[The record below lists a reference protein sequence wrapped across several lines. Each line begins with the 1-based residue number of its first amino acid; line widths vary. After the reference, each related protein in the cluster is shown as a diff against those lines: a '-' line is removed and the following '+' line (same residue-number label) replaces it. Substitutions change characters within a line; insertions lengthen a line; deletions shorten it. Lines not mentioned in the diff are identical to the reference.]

1 MSDDRDQRDGR
12 EQRDGG
18 RDGDAAA
25 PTGRDP
31 RPRPRYG
38 EYAPEGWVNPVPP
51 ADVAPPAGQAGPAPD
66 GAQPAPPS
74 ASWSQPQ
81 QGQGQGQGRGAGGAQ
96 PYPGPPA
103 TPAALSTGRRVDRV
117 ATFVLLGL
125 AGYNVITNIVL
136 VSGFS
141 RTLLSAFSAQGYPVD
156 DFSGQAALQQAGA
169 AIAIVSLVVFV
180 PMLVLTL
187 RRLRAGK
194 LTFWVPLAAG
204 AVVTIVQ
211 MVLVLSVFL
220 GDPAF
225 VQSLLDSARPAS

>member
-1 MSDDRDQRDGR
+1 MSDDRDQQDGR
-12 EQRDGG
+12 DDRGS
-18 RDGDAAA
+18 A
-25 PTGRDP
+25 GRDP

-51 ADVAPPAGQAGPAPD
+51 AETAPPAGQGEASPVGQ
-66 GAQPAPPS
+66 QPT
-74 ASWSQPQ
+74 SWSQHPQ
-81 QGQGQGQGRGAGGAQ
+81 QGQGAGGAQ
-96 PYPGPPA
+96 PYPGPAA
-103 TPAALSTGRRVDRV
+103 TAPVLSTGRRVDRV

-125 AGYNVITNIVL
+125 AGYNVISNLLL

-156 DFSGQAALQQAGA
+156 DFTGQAALQQAGG

-180 PMLVLTL
+180 PMIVLTV

-194 LTFWVPLAAG
+194 ISFWVPLTAG

-220 GDPAF
+220 GDAAF

>member
-1 MSDDRDQRDGR
+1 MSDDRDQHD
-12 EQRDGG
+12 G
-18 RDGDAAA
+18 RDGDASA
-25 PTGRDP
+25 GRDP

-38 EYAPEGWVNPVPP
+38 EYAPEGWVSPVPP
-51 ADVAPPAGQAGPAPD
+51 AEAAPPAGQGE
-66 GAQPAPPS
+66 APPVGQQPGQQPT
-74 ASWSQPQ
+74 SWPQHPQ
-81 QGQGQGQGRGAGGAQ
+81 QGQGEGGAQ

-125 AGYNVITNIVL
+125 AGYNVISNLLL

-156 DFSGQAALQQAGA
+156 DFSGQAQLQQAGA

-180 PMLVLTL
+180 PVLVLTV

-194 LTFWVPLAAG
+194 LTAWVPLAG
-204 AVVTIVQ
+204 GVVVTIVQ

-220 GDPAF
+220 GDAAF

>member
-1 MSDDRDQRDGR
+1 MSDDRDQQDG
-12 EQRDGG
+12 RDGG
-18 RDGDAAA
+18 GSA
-25 PTGRDP
+25 GRDP

-38 EYAPEGWVNPVPP
+38 EYAPEGWVSPVPP
-51 ADVAPPAGQAGPAPD
+51 AEAAPPAGQGE
-66 GAQPAPPS
+66 APPVGQQPGQQPT
-74 ASWSQPQ
+74 SWSQHPQ
-81 QGQGQGQGRGAGGAQ
+81 QGQGEGGAQ

-125 AGYNVITNIVL
+125 AGYNVISNLLL

-156 DFSGQAALQQAGA
+156 DFSGQAQLQQAGA

-180 PMLVLTL
+180 PVLVLTV

-194 LTFWVPLAAG
+194 LTFWVPLAG
-204 AVVTIVQ
+204 GVVVTIVQ

-220 GDPAF
+220 GDAAF

>member
-1 MSDDRDQRDGR
+1 MSDDRDQSDGR
-12 EQRDGG
+12 DEEARA
-18 RDGDAAA
+18 R
-25 PTGRDP
+25 RDP

-38 EYAPEGWVNPVPP
+38 EYAPEGWVSPVAP
-51 ADVAPPAGQAGPAPD
+51 ADAAPPAGQ
-66 GAQPAPPS
+66 
-74 ASWSQPQ
+74 
-81 QGQGQGQGRGAGGAQ
+81 GQGQAAPTAQQPGQQPTPWSQHSQHGQGAGGAQ
-96 PYPGPPA
+96 PYQGPPA
-103 TPAALSTGRRVDRV
+103 AAPVMSTGRRVDRV

-125 AGYNVITNIVL
+125 AGYNVISNLVL

-141 RTLLSAFSAQGYPVD
+141 RTLLSAFAAQGYPVD
-156 DFSGQAALQQAGA
+156 DFSGQAALQQAGG

-180 PMLVLTL
+180 PMLVLTF

-194 LTFWVPLAAG
+194 ISFWVPLTAG
-204 AVVTIVQ
+204 AVVTVVQ

>member
-1 MSDDRDQRDGR
+1 MSDDRDQHDGR
-12 EQRDGG
+12 DREAGG
-18 RDGDAAA
+18 QA
-25 PTGRDP
+25 GRDP

-38 EYAPEGWVNPVPP
+38 EYAPEGWVSPVAP
-51 ADVAPPAGQAGPAPD
+51 AESAPPAPQAGQAPE
-66 GAQPAPPS
+66 GAQPVQPP
-74 ASWSQPQ
+74 ASWSQPHR
-81 QGQGQGQGRGAGGAQ
+81 GQGQGEGGAQ

-125 AGYNVITNIVL
+125 AGYNVISNLLL

-156 DFSGQAALQQAGA
+156 DFSGQAQLQQAGA

-180 PMLVLTL
+180 PVLVLTV

-194 LTFWVPLAAG
+194 LTFWVPLAG
-204 AVVTIVQ
+204 GVVVTIVQ

-220 GDPAF
+220 ADPAF

>member
-1 MSDDRDQRDGR
+1 VGQD
-12 EQRDGG
+12 ET
-18 RDGDAAA
+18 A
-25 PTGRDP
+25 PTGQ
-31 RPRPRYG
+31 
-38 EYAPEGWVNPVPP
+38 
-51 ADVAPPAGQAGPAPD
+51 QAR
-66 GAQPAPPS
+66 QQS
-74 ASWSQPQ
+74 ASWSQHPQ
-81 QGQGQGQGRGAGGAQ
+81 QGQGAGGAQ

-125 AGYNVITNIVL
+125 AGYNVISNLVL
-136 VSGFS
+136 VSSFS
-141 RTLLSAFSAQGYPVD
+141 RSALATLAAAGYPVD
-156 DFSGQAALQQAGA
+156 DFSRRAELQQAGG

-194 LTFWVPLAAG
+194 LTFWVPLVAG

-220 GDPAF
+220 GDAAF

>member
-1 MSDDRDQRDGR
+1 MSDGRDQPD
-12 EQRDGG
+12 G
-18 RDGDAAA
+18 RDGEAGG

-38 EYAPEGWVNPVPP
+38 EYAPEGWVSPVPP
-51 ADVAPPAGQAGPAPD
+51 AEAAPPAGQGE
-66 GAQPAPPS
+66 APPVGQQPGQQPT
-74 ASWSQPQ
+74 SWSQHPR
-81 QGQGQGQGRGAGGAQ
+81 QGQGEGGAQ

-125 AGYNVITNIVL
+125 AGYNVISNLLL

-194 LTFWVPLAAG
+194 LTFWVPLVAG

-220 GDPAF
+220 GDAAF

>member
-1 MSDDRDQRDGR
+1 MSDDRDQH
-12 EQRDGG
+12 GG

-25 PTGRDP
+25 AARRDP

-51 ADVAPPAGQAGPAPD
+51 ADAAPPAGQGEPVPT
-66 GAQPAPPS
+66 GQQPT
-74 ASWSQPQ
+74 SWSQHPQ
-81 QGQGQGQGRGAGGAQ
+81 QGQGAGGAQ
-96 PYPGPPA
+96 PYQGPPTSA
-103 TPAALSTGRRVDRV
+103 PVLSTGRRVDRV

-125 AGYNVITNIVL
+125 AGYNVISNIVL

-156 DFSGQAALQQAGA
+156 DFTGQAALQQAGG

-180 PMLVLTL
+180 PMIVLTV

-194 LTFWVPLAAG
+194 VTFWVPLAAG

-220 GDPAF
+220 GDAAF
-225 VQSLLDSARPAS
+225 VQSLLDSARPTS

>member
-1 MSDDRDQRDGR
+1 MSDDCDQQDG
-12 EQRDGG
+12 RDGG
-18 RDGDAAA
+18 GSA
-25 PTGRDP
+25 GRDP

-51 ADVAPPAGQAGPAPD
+51 AEAAPPAGQGE
-66 GAQPAPPS
+66 APPPGQQP
-74 ASWSQPQ
+74 ASWSQHPQ
-81 QGQGQGQGRGAGGAQ
+81 QGQGAGGAR
-96 PYPGPPA
+96 PYPGPAA
-103 TPAALSTGRRVDRV
+103 TAPVLSTGRRVDRV

-125 AGYNVITNIVL
+125 AGYNVISNLLL

-141 RTLLSAFSAQGYPVD
+141 RSLLSAFTAAGYPVD
-156 DFSGQAALQQAGA
+156 DFTGQAALQQAGG

-180 PMLVLTL
+180 PMIVLTV

-194 LTFWVPLAAG
+194 ISSWVPLTAG

-220 GDPAF
+220 GDAAF

>member
-1 MSDDRDQRDGR
+1 MSDDRDQHD
-12 EQRDGG
+12 G
-18 RDGDAAA
+18 RDGDASA
-25 PTGRDP
+25 GRDP

-38 EYAPEGWVNPVPP
+38 EYAPEGWVSPVPP
-51 ADVAPPAGQAGPAPD
+51 AEAAPPAGQGEVPPV
-66 GAQPAPPS
+66 GQQPAP
-74 ASWSQPQ
+74 WSQHPQ
-81 QGQGQGQGRGAGGAQ
+81 QGQGEGGAQ

-103 TPAALSTGRRVDRV
+103 APAALSTGRRVDRV

-125 AGYNVITNIVL
+125 AGYNVISNLLL

-194 LTFWVPLAAG
+194 LTFWVPLVAG

-220 GDPAF
+220 GDAAF

>member
-1 MSDDRDQRDGR
+1 MSDDRDQQDG
-12 EQRDGG
+12 RDGG
-18 RDGDAAA
+18 GSA
-25 PTGRDP
+25 GRDP

-51 ADVAPPAGQAGPAPD
+51 AEAAPPAGQDEAPQV
-66 GAQPAPPS
+66 GQQPGQQP
-74 ASWSQPQ
+74 ASWSQHPQ
-81 QGQGQGQGRGAGGAQ
+81 QGQGAGGAR
-96 PYPGPPA
+96 PYPGPAA
-103 TPAALSTGRRVDRV
+103 TAPVLSTGRRVDRV

-125 AGYNVITNIVL
+125 AGYNVISNLLL

-141 RTLLSAFSAQGYPVD
+141 RSLLSAFTAAGYPVD
-156 DFSGQAALQQAGA
+156 DFTGQAALQQAGG

-180 PMLVLTL
+180 PMIVLTV

-194 LTFWVPLAAG
+194 ISFWVPLTAG

-220 GDPAF
+220 GDAAF

>member
-1 MSDDRDQRDGR
+1 MSDDRDPHD
-12 EQRDGG
+12 G
-18 RDGDAAA
+18 RDGDGSA
-25 PTGRDP
+25 GRDP

-38 EYAPEGWVNPVPP
+38 EYAPEGWVSPVPP
-51 ADVAPPAGQAGPAPD
+51 AEAAPPAGQD
-66 GAQPAPPS
+66 EVPPVGQQS
-74 ASWSQPQ
+74 ASWSQHPQ
-81 QGQGQGQGRGAGGAQ
+81 QGQGAGGAQ
-96 PYPGPPA
+96 PYPEPPA

-125 AGYNVITNIVL
+125 AGYNVISNLLL

-156 DFSGQAALQQAGA
+156 DFSGQAQLQQAGA
-169 AIAIVSLVVFV
+169 AIAIVSLVVLV

-194 LTFWVPLAAG
+194 LTFWVPLVAG

-220 GDPAF
+220 GDAAF